1 MSSRRVLQPARRGLF
16 AAALLAAL
24 GARAAARRAP
34 AHRIAILLS
43 DLRNPFFATIA
54 RSFEQRLRALDPGDG
69 PLDVLSAG
77 FDPERQ
83 AQQLAAQLRAA
94 VDLVV
99 VTPIDA
105 RSLGPHVAEVRRAGM
120 RVIAVDSRV
129 EGADLVIT
137 TDNAAAAE
145 MACDELVAQLHGQG
159 RIAIVDGPPNSA
171 DIDRLQGCD
180 RVLRRHP
187 GIAVVARTSNAGG
200 SREGGLERM
209 VAVMAANPRIDGVFA
224 INDLTALGVE
234 QAAREAG
241 RDEMIVTSVD
251 GSPAVVERLKDA
263 RSLIAASAS
272 QDPARMGVLA
282 AQGAAALL
290 RGEAPARPQ
299 LLLKPTLVTRANVA
313 RYRGW

>member
-1 MSSRRVLQPARRGLF
+1 VLQ
-16 AAALLAAL
+16 
-24 GARAAARRAP
+24 
-34 AHRIAILLS
+34 
-43 DLRNPFFATIA
+43 
-54 RSFEQRLRALDPGDG
+54 
-69 PLDVLSAG
+69 
-77 FDPERQ
+77 
-83 AQQLAAQLRAA
+83 
-94 VDLVV
+94 
-99 VTPIDA
+99 
-105 RSLGPHVAEVRRAGM
+105 
-120 RVIAVDSRV
+120 
-129 EGADLVIT
+129 
-137 TDNAAAAE
+137 
-145 MACDELVAQLHGQG
+145 
-159 RIAIVDGPPNSA
+159 
-171 DIDRLQGCD
+171 
-180 RVLRRHP
+180 RHP

-290 RGEAPARPQ
+290 RGEAPAQPQ
-299 LLLKPTLVTRANVA
+299 VLLKPTLVTRANVA

>member
-1 MSSRRVLQPARRGLF
+1 MPFRRALEPARRR
-16 AAALLAAL
+16 LLAAGVLSAL
-24 GARAAARRAP
+24 GAGAAARPVRA
-34 AHRIAILLS
+34 RGIAILLS
-43 DLRNPFFATIA
+43 DLRNPFFATLA
-54 RSFEQRLRALDPGDG
+54 RSFEQRLHALDPGAG

-83 AQQLAAQLRAA
+83 AQQLTAQLRAA

-105 RSLGPHVAEVRRAGM
+105 KSLGPHVAEARRAGM

-129 EGADLVIT
+129 DGADLVIT

-145 MACDELVAQLHGQG
+145 MACAELVAQLHGRG

-171 DIDRLQGCD
+171 DIDRLEGCA
-180 RVLRRHP
+180 RVLRRSP
-187 GIAVVARTSNAGG
+187 GITVVARTSNAGG

-241 RDEMIVTSVD
+241 RKEMIVTSVD

-263 RSLIAASAS
+263 GSLIAASAS
-272 QDPARMGVLA
+272 QDPARMGALA
-282 AQGAAALL
+282 AQGAVALL
-290 RGEAPARPQ
+290 RGQAVAQ
-299 LLLKPTLVTRANVA
+299 AQVLLAPTLVTRANVA